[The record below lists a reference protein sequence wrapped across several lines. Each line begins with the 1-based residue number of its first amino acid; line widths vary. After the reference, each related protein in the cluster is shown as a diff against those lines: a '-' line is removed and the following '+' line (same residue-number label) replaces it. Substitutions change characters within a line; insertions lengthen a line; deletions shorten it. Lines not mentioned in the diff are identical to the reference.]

1 MAKTTFLAFGTLA
14 LASALTVAAFAQSDN
29 PVRQGPPNVPAFKP
43 AFPEQTRAPA
53 MASGVELEAAVLARG
68 LEHPWGIA
76 VLPSGDYLVTERSGD
91 LRIVTAEGAVSR
103 ALSGVPEVLARRQGG
118 LLDVAL
124 DPDFADNRLVYLTY
138 AKPLSGRLSAT
149 AAARGTL
156 SEDGTALENVE
167 EIFVQTPGSPTPM
180 HYGSRI
186 LFDGDGLAFIT
197 TGEHSSPGE
206 RVFAQ
211 DLDKTYG
218 KVIRVNR
225 DGTVPSDNPF
235 VGQSG
240 AEPSIWSFGHRNI
253 QGAAINPATGRLWT
267 IEHGPRGGDELN
279 RPEPGKNYGWPVISY
294 GENYS
299 GSQIGQGITQ
309 APGMEQPRYYW
320 DPVIAPGGMIF
331 YQGDMFPE
339 WKGDIIASSL
349 RPGGLV
355 RLKLDGDTVVGE
367 ERLLEGI
374 GRVRDVA
381 EAPDGS
387 LLILIDSGNGQVRR
401 VTPKG

>member
-1 MAKTTFLAFGTLA
+1 MAKTSFLAFGTLA
-14 LASALTVAAFAQSDN
+14 LATVVTVAAFAQSDN
-29 PVRQGPPNVPAFKP
+29 PVRQGAPNVPAFKP

-53 MASGVELEAAVLARG
+53 MESGIELEAEVLARG

-76 VLPSGDYLVTERSGD
+76 ILPSGDYLVTERSGD
-91 LRIVTAEGAVSR
+91 LRIVSAEGVVSTP
-103 ALSGVPEVLARRQGG
+103 LGGVPKVLARRQGG

-124 DPDFADNRLVYLTY
+124 DPDFSDNRLVYLTY

-149 AAARGTL
+149 AAARGRL
-156 SEDGTALENVE
+156 SDDGTKLQDVQ
-167 EIFVQTPGSPTPM
+167 EIFVQSPGSPTPM

-186 LFDGDGLAFIT
+186 LFDSDGHAFIT
-197 TGEHSSPGE
+197 TGEHSSPSE

-225 DGTVPSDNPF
+225 DGTIPDGNPF
-235 VGQSG
+235 IGQSG
-240 AEPSIWSFGHRNI
+240 ADPSIWSYGHRNI
-253 QGAAINPATGRLWT
+253 QGAALDPATGQLWT

-279 RPEPGKNYGWPVISY
+279 RPEPGKNYGWPIISY

-299 GSQIGQGITQ
+299 GTPIGQGITQ

-320 DPVIAPGGMIF
+320 DPVIAPAGMIF
-331 YQGDMFPE
+331 YQGDMLPE
-339 WKGDIIASSL
+339 WKGDILASSL

-355 RLKLDGDTVVGE
+355 RLKLEGDTVIGE
-367 ERLLEGI
+367 ERLLEDI

-387 LLILIDSGNGQVRR
+387 LLVLIDSGNGQIRR